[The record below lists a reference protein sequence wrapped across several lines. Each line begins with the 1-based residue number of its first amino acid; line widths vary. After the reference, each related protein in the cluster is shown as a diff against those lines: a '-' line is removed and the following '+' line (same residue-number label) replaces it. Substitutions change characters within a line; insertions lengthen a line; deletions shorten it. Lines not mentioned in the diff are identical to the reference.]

1 MLVIRKIWGHK
12 LSQYFKHWS
21 SNNQCIVIAEAEST
35 VSKAQLL
42 DDDGPGAKSPIPSDS
57 SDIIKEDKFHSPM
70 EGKLFP
76 KSPSVLFGDIV
87 SPKLGPVCVAGMHD

>member
-1 MLVIRKIWGHK
+1 M
-12 LSQYFKHWS
+12 
-21 SNNQCIVIAEAEST
+21 IAEAEST

-57 SDIIKEDKFHSPM
+57 SDTIKEDKFHSPM
-70 EGKLFP
+70 DGKLLL

-87 SPKLGPVCVAGMHD
+87 SPKLGPVCVAGVHDW

>member
-1 MLVIRKIWGHK
+1 
-12 LSQYFKHWS
+12 
-21 SNNQCIVIAEAEST
+21 VIAEAEST

-42 DDDGPGAKSPIPSDS
+42 HDDGPGVKSPIPSDS

-76 KSPSVLFGDIV
+76 KSPSVLFGDIMR
-87 SPKLGPVCVAGMHD
+87 PKLGPVCVAGMHD